1 MKIGCIGLGKLGSVL
16 AEVLAEHNEVV
27 GVDLEYK
34 FLENVTMSKGYGIL
48 KDCEVVF
55 NVVNTP
61 SLPNG
66 DFSNEI
72 LFKSIESAK
81 PYLKNCKVFIVVST
95 VMPGTCRKISKML
108 DCKVCYNPE
117 FIRLNS
123 IYDDM
128 KNPDF
133 VLIGTDDKGYR
144 DNGGFLIKGIYEKII
159 DDAPIKLMGWES
171 AELAKISLNAYI
183 TVKITFANIV
193 GQIAKKIGADAETI
207 LDAIGNDH
215 RIGTAY
221 FKHGGAYGGPCFPR
235 DTVAFGNVAGDIKN
249 YADLTDE
256 INKIVAAEGYF
267 SDEERYQNI
276 L

>member
-16 AEVLAEHNEVV
+16 AEVLAEHNEVA
-27 GVDLEYK
+27 GVDK
-34 FLENVTMSKGYGIL
+34 NDDFSTL
-48 KDCEVVF
+48 KDCEIVF

-72 LFKSIESAK
+72 LFKSIKQAK
-81 PYLKNCKVFIVVST
+81 PYLKNCKVFVVVST
-95 VMPGTCRKISKML
+95 VMPGTCRQISKML
-108 DCKVCYNPE
+108 NCKVCYNPE

-123 IYDDM
+123 IKEDM

-133 VLIGTDDKGYR
+133 VLIGEEDKESGDILHR
-144 DNGGFLIKGIYEKII
+144 IYLDIVGVKT
-159 DDAPIKLMGWES
+159 PIKRMSWKS
-171 AELAKISLNAYI
+171 AELAKISLNSYI
-183 TVKITFANIV
+183 TMKITFANII
-193 GQIAKKIGADAETI
+193 GQMAKKIGADAESI
-207 LDAIGNDH
+207 LDAIGQDH

-235 DTVAFGNVAGDIKN
+235 DNIAFSNVASDIKN
-249 YADLTDE
+249 YASLTDE
-256 INKIVAAEGYF
+256 INKDIAKEGYF
-267 SDEERYQNI
+267 SNEKRYQNI